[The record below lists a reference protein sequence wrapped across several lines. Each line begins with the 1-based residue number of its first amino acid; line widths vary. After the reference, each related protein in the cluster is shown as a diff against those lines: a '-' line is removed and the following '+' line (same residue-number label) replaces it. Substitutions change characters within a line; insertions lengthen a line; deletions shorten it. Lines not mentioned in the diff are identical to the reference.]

1 MKLRHSL
8 LSMLLLGTGLALA
21 GCETFDLESIW
32 SSKKPLPGERRDMFP
47 QGVPGV
53 QQGIP
58 PDLVQGYQPPQEPP
72 PVAAAPEKPK
82 PARRVAS
89 PPREAPPP
97 RQAAPRPQ
105 RQQQQVQE
113 EPPQQQAAPQART
126 AQPQQSGAAWP
137 DPPSRTA
144 QPQQSGPA
152 WPDPPRPGTA
162 TR

>member
-1 MKLRHSL
+1 MRLRRTLVSISL
-8 LSMLLLGTGLALA
+8 LGAGLGLA

-32 SSKKPLPGERRDMFP
+32 NTKKPLPGERREMFP

-58 PDLVQGYQPPQEPP
+58 SELVQGYRPPAEPP
-72 PVAAAPEKPK
+72 PAAESEKPK
-82 PARRVAS
+82 PAPRRVAS
-89 PPREAPPP
+89 PPKQASPP
-97 RQAAPRPQ
+97 RQAAPRP
-105 RQQQQVQE
+105 QQVQE
-113 EPPQQQAAPQART
+113 EPPQQQPQART

-137 DPPSRTA
+137 DPPSRTV

-152 WPDPPRPGTA
+152 WPDPPRSGTT

>member
-1 MKLRHSL
+1 MRLRRTLVSI
-8 LSMLLLGTGLALA
+8 SLLGTGLMLA

-32 SSKKPLPGERRDMFP
+32 SSKKPLPGERREMFP

-58 PDLVQGYQPPQEPP
+58 PELVQGHQPSAEPLP
-72 PVAAAPEKPK
+72 AAEPEKPK
-82 PARRVAS
+82 PAPRRVAS
-89 PPREAPPP
+89 PPKQAPPP
-97 RQAAPRPQ
+97 RQAAPPPQ

-113 EPPQQQAAPQART
+113 EPPQQQPQART

-152 WPDPPRPGTA
+152 WPDPPRPGNTA
-162 TR
+162 R